1 MSKLVSAKIFM
12 VKGSK
17 LHPVIVE
24 LMTDEGV
31 TGVGE
36 AAIAYGIGGLAAAGM
51 IKDLCERLLFG
62 KDLRRIEALY
72 SEMYDHSFW
81 AKGGGPIVFSGIS
94 AIEMAL
100 WDIKGKMLGV
110 PIYDLLGGLVN
121 ETLPVYANGWNYEFL
136 AANEWARAA
145 ERPVKEGW
153 KALKCY
159 PFAVPT
165 ANNRTLRHVSRRAID
180 RDLAELAYERV
191 RALREVVGSNVTILL
206 DLSGGLT
213 TDETI
218 KFCHR
223 VRDLGIGWI
232 EEPADPFDVGAYRR
246 IGEKVD
252 VPLAAGERLYTRN
265 GFRKL
270 LETQA
275 IEIVQPDVGNTGG
288 IMEARKIAAMAEA
301 YSMRFAP
308 HNCASGVC
316 TAASMHVSA
325 CSPNFVTL
333 EIYPY
338 FREYEGYAEILDN
351 NPELRIRDGALTVES
366 GPGLGVTINK
376 KAINQFLMAEVTTAV
391 A

>member
-136 AANEWARAA
+136 AANEAKI
-145 ERPVKEGW
+145 V
-153 KALKCY
+153 
-159 PFAVPT
+159 
-165 ANNRTLRHVSRRAID
+165 
-180 RDLAELAYERV
+180 
-191 RALREVVGSNVTILL
+191 
-206 DLSGGLT
+206 
-213 TDETI
+213 
-218 KFCHR
+218 
-223 VRDLGIGWI
+223 
-232 EEPADPFDVGAYRR
+232 FDA
-246 IGEKVD
+246 
-252 VPLAAGERLYTRN
+252 T
-265 GFRKL
+265 
-270 LETQA
+270 
-275 IEIVQPDVGNTGG
+275 
-288 IMEARKIAAMAEA
+288 
-301 YSMRFAP
+301 
-308 HNCASGVC
+308 
-316 TAASMHVSA
+316 
-325 CSPNFVTL
+325 
-333 EIYPY
+333 
-338 FREYEGYAEILDN
+338 
-351 NPELRIRDGALTVES
+351 
-366 GPGLGVTINK
+366 
-376 KAINQFLMAEVTTAV
+376 
-391 A
+391 